1 MNKSEFVERVAE
13 ATGQSRSLSGE
24 MVDAVFAAITSSLKA
39 GEPVNIV
46 GFGNFVVKRR
56 EARMGRNP
64 KTGEPAPIAAS
75 NQASFKPG
83 KSLKDTIN
91 S

>member
-1 MNKSEFVERVAE
+1 MNKTEFVDSLAK
-13 ATGQSRSLSGE
+13 ATGQQKNLCSQ
-24 MVDAVFAAITSSLKA
+24 MVDAVFSTITEALKS
-39 GEPVNIV
+39 GDQVNIV
-46 GFGNFVVKRR
+46 GFGNFVVKHR

-75 NQASFKPG
+75 NQASFKPS
-83 KSLKDTIN
+83 KTLKDTIN